1 MLTEKTS
8 RRIKCEGRVAGQ
20 SLYTDHRVPIRSK
33 LLHANRMRTESLAT
47 APLRRRET
55 VFGRQSQKAPN
66 CLRAV
71 LPPSRDW
78 KPTYSPPQNRG
89 YSANARKSPVAYDC
103 VVVDAARIE
112 PVSTSNSLLAGNLAG
127 NFLKRGPPTTI
138 LASKAQ
144 AGSIAYERIPCST
157 EQGIFSL
164 EQGIFSREQ
173 GILRVDGPH
182 PSR

>member
-55 VFGRQSQKAPN
+55 VFGRQRQKAPN

-89 YSANARKSPVAYDC
+89 YSANARPDHYARAVRMRSLSSHWQRPRRPPRGREAEMDRPHIRASPKTY
-103 VVVDAARIE
+103 
-112 PVSTSNSLLAGNLAG
+112 
-127 NFLKRGPPTTI
+127 
-138 LASKAQ
+138 
-144 AGSIAYERIPCST
+144 
-157 EQGIFSL
+157 
-164 EQGIFSREQ
+164 
-173 GILRVDGPH
+173 
-182 PSR
+182 